1 MMMYVTHYL
10 SNHAVIQYSGIF
22 VDHVLIM
29 MVKFYYG
36 SKDLDK
42 LEQEKYFIINITR
55 FLLTRSF

>member
-42 LEQEKYFIINITR
+42 LEQ
-55 FLLTRSF
+55 